1 MRITRTVTAAGLAAS
16 LSLIAT
22 SALAVPIELFN
33 TGVDSSGTVL
43 ADGANDPNYAIL
55 SPAQQAVVIN
65 ESEIPGT
72 WLDND
77 STSRWIWQ
85 TNTGDPTNVTLT
97 FRTTFDLTGLDP
109 DTAEINGRW
118 AVDNGGDDI
127 LLNGASTGIT
137 NNNGFTSFT
146 DFTLTAGF
154 QAGLNTL
161 DFVVRDAGFIAG
173 FRAELSGTAD
183 EIGAVVPLPAGLP
196 MLVAAL
202 AGLSLLRRK
211 A

>member
-1 MRITRTVTAAGLAAS
+1 MGIGAAPRLLEGNPQMRITRTVTAAGLAAS

-43 ADGANDPNYAIL
+43 ADGASDPNYAIL

-109 DTAEINGRW
+109 NTAEITGRW
-118 AVDNGGDDI
+118 AERR
-127 LLNGASTGIT
+127 LA
-137 NNNGFTSFT
+137 
-146 DFTLTAGF
+146 
-154 QAGLNTL
+154 
-161 DFVVRDAGFIAG
+161 IAPQL
-173 FRAELSGTAD
+173 RADPKSPCTMRRG
-183 EIGAVVPLPAGLP
+183 
-196 MLVAAL
+196 
-202 AGLSLLRRK
+202 GLSEAVPWGTVLRVTVFNMGVGVATGSK
-211 A
+211 G